1 MPPDL
6 ANGIIPTVLTD
17 VDPKVETTLSMLA
30 STPNPRLVKLK
41 ISASEQDSF
50 SIGGAGAKA
59 THYVMKIDIGGVTG
73 AVAKVVGKQPPPVHF
88 WVAAGSAPV
97 FLKSE
102 GPLFEDGPIWRIEM
116 ASPAW
121 PKASQK
127 Q

>member
-1 MPPDL
+1 
-6 ANGIIPTVLTD
+6 
-17 VDPKVETTLSMLA
+17 
-30 STPNPRLVKLK
+30 
-41 ISASEQDSF
+41 
-50 SIGGAGAKA
+50 
-59 THYVMKIDIGGVTG
+59 
-73 AVAKVVGKQPPPVHF
+73 VGKQPPPVHF

-116 ASPAW
+116 ASPSW